1 MSKMKDSK
9 RGKGDRRTINDGR
22 LIIDCGGCKGTSSL
36 SDGQCLVCI
45 CNELSGMG
53 NVSSLVLRSSMDV
66 AVDSDAICAIRE
78 LSFVRNLMVGNR
90 SERKGRKCDRCKRS
104 FTALVK
110 DQVASFPD
118 VDFPLLRDRMS
129 QMQFTDP
136 VCTLCAGD
144 SLRLIGTLEDTLE
157 GIGVC
162 DSPLE
167 QGVN

>member
-78 LSFVRNLMVGNR
+78 LSFVRNFMVGNR

-129 QMQFTDP
+129 QMQFPDQ
-136 VCTLCAGD
+136 VCALCAGD
-144 SLRLIGTLEDTLE
+144 TIRLLDTMEATLSDV
-157 GIGVC
+157 GITDSKVRKGVA
-162 DSPLE
+162 
-167 QGVN
+167 